1 MDAKKLGIVA
11 VLAGVA
17 VAVVPWLLPTGPT
30 AGLDASRFLESG
42 SLAVGAAV
50 VFAGGLL
57 TALTPCVYPLIPIT
71 VSVFGARKA
80 EGRGRSLLLTSAYIV
95 GMGVVFSALGILA
108 AKTGQAFG
116 ALLGHPAVV
125 SGLAVFLLLLATS
138 MFGAF
143 ELTLPYRLQT
153 KLNSVGGAGVAGAF
167 LMGSVSGFLAAPCT
181 GPVLTGL
188 LAFVAKTANTTLGAT
203 LLFIYALGIGVPF
216 FLIGVFTVRLPRG
229 GVWMEW
235 VKSVLGI
242 MLVALAFSY
251 LKDAL
256 PWARD
261 AVKGLGAQ
269 VGQVPGA
276 ALAAVLVVAGVLVGA
291 VHRSFKEGGRDFSLK
306 ALGVALVVVALML
319 RGGALDAGP
328 VGTLWVR
335 MGLAEP
341 PVAPSWRWDH
351 VMPAKQATF
360 SAEEFEKVLAQAKRE
375 GRPVLI
381 DFFADWCAAC
391 KELDRETYPAPE
403 VISQSSEGQFL
414 NIKIDATNSEDALD
428 ALMERFGVEG
438 LPTVAFVSPKGE
450 VLKKPRIT
458 GFLEPSPF
466 ASEMKKAR
474 CPSEGIC

>member
-1 MDAKKLGIVA
+1 MNAKKLGLMA
-11 VLAGVA
+11 LLAGVA
-17 VAVVPWLLPTGPT
+17 VAVVPWLLPTGPST
-30 AGLDASRFLESG
+30 ELDAARFLESG
-42 SLAVGAAV
+42 NLFVGAAV
-50 VFAGGLL
+50 VFGGGLL

-80 EGRGRSLLLTSAYIV
+80 ESRGKALLLTTSYIV

-116 ALLGHPAVV
+116 SMLGHPAVV
-125 SGLAVFLLLLATS
+125 TGLAVFLLLLASS

-143 ELTLPYRLQT
+143 ELALPSSLQT
-153 KLNSVGGAGVAGAF
+153 RLNSVGGAGVAGAF

-188 LAFVAKTANTTLGAT
+188 LAFVAKTANTTLGAS

-216 FLIGVFTVRLPRG
+216 FILGVSTVRLPKS

-242 MLVALAFSY
+242 VLVALAFSY
-251 LKDAL
+251 LKDAS
-256 PWARD
+256 PWARGV
-261 AVKGLGAQ
+261 VKLLGAEL
-269 VGQVPGA
+269 GRVPGA
-276 ALAAVLVVAGVLVGA
+276 VVASVLAVVGVLVGA
-291 VHRSFKEGGRDFSLK
+291 VHRSFKEGAREFSFK
-306 ALGVALVVVALML
+306 AFGVALVVVALVI

-328 VGTLWVR
+328 VGELWVR
-335 MGLAEP
+335 LGVAEP
-341 PVAPSWRWDH
+341 PRAPSWQWHH

-360 SAEEFEKVLAQAKRE
+360 SADAFEKVLAQAKTE

-438 LPTVAFVSPKGE
+438 LPTVAFVAPDGK
-450 VLKKPRIT
+450 VLTRPRIT
-458 GFLEPSPF
+458 GFLEPTPF
-466 ASEMKKAR
+466 AAEMRKAR
-474 CPSEGIC
+474 CTDGASC

>member
-1 MDAKKLGIVA
+1 MDTKKLTLAA
-11 VLAGVA
+11 VVAGVA
-17 VAVVPWLLPTGPT
+17 VAVVPWLLPTGPS
-30 AGLDASRFLESG
+30 AGLDAARFLESG
-42 SLAVGAAV
+42 SLAWGALV

-57 TALTPCVYPLIPIT
+57 TAMTPCVYPLIPIT

-80 EGRGRSLLLTSAYIV
+80 EGRGRSLALTSSYIV

-116 ALLGHPAVV
+116 SMLGSPPVV
-125 SGLAVFLLLLATS
+125 MGLALFLLLLASS

-143 ELTLPYRLQT
+143 ELALPSSMQT
-153 KLNSVGGAGVAGAF
+153 KLSNVGGAGLAGAF
-167 LMGSVSGFLAAPCT
+167 VMGSVSGFLAAPCT

-188 LAFVAKTANTTLGAT
+188 LAFVAKSANTTLGAT

-251 LKDAL
+251 LKDAF

-261 AVKGLGAQ
+261 TVKALGAE

-276 ALAAVLVVAGVLVGA
+276 VIAAVLVTVGVLVGA
-291 VHRSFKEGGRDFSLK
+291 VHRSFKEGARDFGFK
-306 ALGVALVVVALML
+306 ALGVALVVGALVV
-319 RGGALDAGP
+319 RGGALDARPTGE
-328 VGTLWVR
+328 LWVR
-335 MGLAEP
+335 MGLQER
-341 PVAPSWRWDH
+341 PVAPSWQWDH
-351 VMPAKQATF
+351 VMPAKTATF
-360 SAEEFEKVLAQAKRE
+360 DASQFEQVLAAAKKE

-391 KELDRETYPAPE
+391 KELDRLTYPSTE
-403 VISQSSEGQFL
+403 VISQAQDSRFL
-414 NIKIDATNSEDALD
+414 TIKIDATNSEDRLD
-428 ALMERFGVEG
+428 ALMEQLGVEG
-438 LPTVAFVSPKGE
+438 LPTVAFVNPDGT
-450 VLKKPRIT
+450 VLTKPRVT
-458 GFLEPSPF
+458 GFLEPVPF
-466 ASEMKKAR
+466 AAEMRKVLQ
-474 CPSEGIC
+474 

>member
-1 MDAKKLGIVA
+1 MDTKKLMLAA
-11 VLAGVA
+11 VVAGVA
-17 VAVVPWLLPTGPT
+17 VAVVPWLLPTGPS
-30 AGLDASRFLESG
+30 AGLDAARFLESG
-42 SLAVGAAV
+42 NLAWGALV

-57 TALTPCVYPLIPIT
+57 TAMTPCVYPLIPIT

-80 EGRGRSLLLTSAYIV
+80 EARGRSLALTTAYIV

-116 ALLGHPAVV
+116 SMLGSPVV
-125 SGLAVFLLLLATS
+125 VVGLAVFLLLLASS

-143 ELTLPYRLQT
+143 ELALPSSMQT
-153 KLNSVGGAGVAGAF
+153 KLSNVGGTGIAGAF
-167 LMGSVSGFLAAPCT
+167 VMGSVSGFLAAPCT

-188 LAFVAKTANTTLGAT
+188 LAFVAKSANTTLGAT

-251 LKDAL
+251 LKDAF

-261 AVKGLGAQ
+261 TVKALGAE

-276 ALAAVLVVAGVLVGA
+276 VLAAVLVVVGVGVGA
-291 VHRSFKEGGRDFSLK
+291 VHRSFKEGARDFGFK
-306 ALGVALVVVALML
+306 ALGVALVVGALVV
-319 RGGALDAGP
+319 RGGALDARPAGE
-328 VGTLWVR
+328 LWVR
-335 MGLAEP
+335 MGLQER
-341 PVAPSWRWDH
+341 PVAPSWQWHH
-351 VMPAKQATF
+351 VMPQKAATF
-360 SAEEFEKVLAQAKRE
+360 DASQFEQVLAAAKKE

-391 KELDRETYPAPE
+391 KELDRLTYPSTE
-403 VISQSSEGQFL
+403 VISQAQDSRFL
-414 NIKIDATNSEDALD
+414 TIKIDATHSEDHLD
-428 ALMERFGVEG
+428 ALMEQLGVEG
-438 LPTVAFVSPKGE
+438 LPTVAFVNPDGT
-450 VLKKPRIT
+450 VLTKPRVT
-458 GFLEPSPF
+458 GFLEPVPF
-466 ASEMKKAR
+466 AAEMQKVVLQ
-474 CPSEGIC
+474 

>member
-1 MDAKKLGIVA
+1 MDTKKLTLAA
-11 VLAGVA
+11 VVAGVA
-17 VAVVPWLLPTGPT
+17 VAVVPWLLPTGPS
-30 AGLDASRFLESG
+30 AGLDAARFLESG
-42 SLAVGAAV
+42 NLAWGALV

-57 TALTPCVYPLIPIT
+57 TAMTPCVYPLIPIT

-80 EGRGRSLLLTSAYIV
+80 EARGRSLALTTSYIV

-116 ALLGHPAVV
+116 AMLGSPAVV
-125 SGLAVFLLLLATS
+125 MGLAAFLLLLASS

-143 ELTLPYRLQT
+143 ELALPSSLQT
-153 KLNSVGGAGVAGAF
+153 KLSNVGGAGIAGAF
-167 LMGSVSGFLAAPCT
+167 VMGSVSGFLAAPCT

-188 LAFVAKTANTTLGAT
+188 LAFVAKSANTTLGAT

-251 LKDAL
+251 LKDAF

-261 AVKGLGAQ
+261 HVKALGAE

-276 ALAAVLVVAGVLVGA
+276 VMAAALVMVGVGVGA
-291 VHRSFKEGGRDFSLK
+291 VHRSFKEGARDFGFK
-306 ALGVALVVVALML
+306 ALGVALVVGALVV
-319 RGGALDAGP
+319 RGGALDARP
-328 VGTLWVR
+328 VGELWVR
-335 MGLAEP
+335 MGLQER
-341 PVAPSWRWDH
+341 PVAPSWQWHH
-351 VMPAKQATF
+351 VMPEKQATF
-360 SAEEFEKVLAQAKRE
+360 DAGQFERVLAAAKKE

-391 KELDRETYPAPE
+391 KELDRLTYPSTE
-403 VISQSSEGQFL
+403 VISQAQDSRFL
-414 NIKIDATNSEDALD
+414 TIKIDATNSEDRLD
-428 ALMERFGVEG
+428 ALMEKLGVEG
-438 LPTVAFVSPKGE
+438 LPTVAFVNPDGT
-450 VLKKPRIT
+450 VLTKPRVT
-458 GFLEPSPF
+458 GFLEPVPF
-466 ASEMKKAR
+466 AAEMQKVVQ
-474 CPSEGIC
+474 

>member
-1 MDAKKLGIVA
+1 MNAKKLGLMA
-11 VLAGVA
+11 VLAGVV
-17 VAVVPWLLPTGPT
+17 VAVVPWLLPTGPST
-30 AGLDASRFLESG
+30 ELDAARFLESG
-42 SLAVGAAV
+42 SLFVGAAV
-50 VFAGGLL
+50 VFGGGLL

-80 EGRGRSLLLTSAYIV
+80 ESRGKALLLTTSYIV

-116 ALLGHPAVV
+116 SMLGHPAVV
-125 SGLAVFLLLLATS
+125 TGLAVFLLLLASS

-143 ELTLPYRLQT
+143 ELALPSSLQT
-153 KLNSVGGAGVAGAF
+153 RLNSVGGAGVAGAF

-216 FLIGVFTVRLPRG
+216 FVLGVSTVRLPKS

-242 MLVALAFSY
+242 VLVALAFSY
-251 LKDAL
+251 LKDAS
-256 PWARD
+256 PWARGV
-261 AVKGLGAQ
+261 VKMLGAEL
-269 VGQVPGA
+269 GRVPGA
-276 ALAAVLVVAGVLVGA
+276 VVASVLAVVGVLAGA
-291 VHRSFKEGGRDFSLK
+291 VHRSFKEGAREFSFK
-306 ALGVALVVVALML
+306 TFGVALVVVALVI

-328 VGTLWVR
+328 VGELWVR
-335 MGLAEP
+335 LGVAEP
-341 PVAPSWRWDH
+341 PRAPSWQWHH

-360 SAEEFEKVLAQAKRE
+360 SADAFEKVLAQAKTD

-414 NIKIDATNSEDALD
+414 TIKIDATNSEDALD

-438 LPTVAFVSPKGE
+438 LPTVAFVAPDGK
-450 VLKKPRIT
+450 VLTRPRIT
-458 GFLEPSPF
+458 GFLEPTPF
-466 ASEMKKAR
+466 AAEMRKAR
-474 CPSEGIC
+474 CTDGASC

>member
-1 MDAKKLGIVA
+1 MNAKKLGLMA

-17 VAVVPWLLPTGPT
+17 VAVVPWLLPTGPST
-30 AGLDASRFLESG
+30 ELDAARFLESG
-42 SLAVGAAV
+42 NLFVGAAI
-50 VFAGGLL
+50 VFGGGLL

-80 EGRGRSLLLTSAYIV
+80 ESRGKALLLTTSYIV

-116 ALLGHPAVV
+116 SMLGHPAVV
-125 SGLAVFLLLLATS
+125 TGLAVFLLLLASS

-143 ELTLPYRLQT
+143 ELALPSSLQT
-153 KLNSVGGAGVAGAF
+153 RLNSVGGAGVAGAF

-188 LAFVAKTANTTLGAT
+188 LAFVAKTANTTLGAS

-216 FLIGVFTVRLPRG
+216 FILGVSTVRLPKS

-242 MLVALAFSY
+242 VLVALAFSY
-251 LKDAL
+251 LKDAS
-256 PWARD
+256 PWARGV
-261 AVKGLGAQ
+261 VKTLGAEL
-269 VGQVPGA
+269 GRVPGA
-276 ALAAVLVVAGVLVGA
+276 VVASVLAVVGVLVGA
-291 VHRSFKEGGRDFSLK
+291 VHRSFKEGAREFSFK
-306 ALGVALVVVALML
+306 AFGVALVVVALVI

-328 VGTLWVR
+328 VGELWVR
-335 MGLAEP
+335 LGVAEP
-341 PVAPSWRWDH
+341 PRAPSWQWHH

-360 SAEEFEKVLAQAKRE
+360 SADAFEQVLAQAKTE

-438 LPTVAFVSPKGE
+438 LPTVAFVAPDGK
-450 VLKKPRIT
+450 VLTRPRIT
-458 GFLEPSPF
+458 GFLEPTPF
-466 ASEMKKAR
+466 AAEMRKAR
-474 CPSEGIC
+474 CTDGASC

>member
-1 MDAKKLGIVA
+1 MDTKKLTLAA
-11 VLAGVA
+11 VVAGVA
-17 VAVVPWLLPTGPT
+17 VAVVPWLLPTGPS
-30 AGLDASRFLESG
+30 AGLDAARFLESG
-42 SLAVGAAV
+42 NLAWGALV

-80 EGRGRSLLLTSAYIV
+80 EARGRSLALTTSYIV
-95 GMGVVFSALGILA
+95 GMGVVFSALGVLA

-116 ALLGHPAVV
+116 SMLGSPVV
-125 SGLAVFLLLLATS
+125 VLGLALFLLLLASS

-143 ELTLPYRLQT
+143 ELALPSSMQT
-153 KLNSVGGAGVAGAF
+153 KLSNVGGAGIAGAF
-167 LMGSVSGFLAAPCT
+167 VMGSVSGFLAAPCT

-188 LAFVAKTANTTLGAT
+188 LAFVAKSANTTLGAT

-251 LKDAL
+251 VKDAF

-261 AVKGLGAQ
+261 TVKALGAE

-276 ALAAVLVVAGVLVGA
+276 VLAAVLVVVGVGVGA
-291 VHRSFKEGGRDFSLK
+291 VHRSFKEGARDFGFK
-306 ALGVALVVVALML
+306 ALGVALVVGALVL
-319 RGGALDAGP
+319 RGGALDARPTGE
-328 VGTLWVR
+328 LWVR
-335 MGLAEP
+335 MGLQER
-341 PVAPSWRWDH
+341 PVAPSWQWHH
-351 VMPAKQATF
+351 VMPAKKATF
-360 SAEEFEKVLAQAKRE
+360 DASQFEQVLAAAKKE

-391 KELDRETYPAPE
+391 KELDRLTYPSSE
-403 VISQSSEGQFL
+403 VITQAEGSRFL
-414 NIKIDATNSEDALD
+414 TIKIDATNSEDRLD
-428 ALMERFGVEG
+428 ALMEQLGVEG
-438 LPTVAFVSPKGE
+438 LPTVAFVNPDGT
-450 VLKKPRIT
+450 VLTKPRVT
-458 GFLEPSPF
+458 GFLEPVPF
-466 ASEMKKAR
+466 AAEMQKVLQ
-474 CPSEGIC
+474 

>member
-1 MDAKKLGIVA
+1 MDTKKLTLAA
-11 VLAGVA
+11 VVAGVA
-17 VAVVPWLLPTGPT
+17 VAVVPWLLPTGPS
-30 AGLDASRFLESG
+30 AGLDAARFLESG
-42 SLAVGAAV
+42 NLAWGALV

-57 TALTPCVYPLIPIT
+57 TAMTPCVYPLIPIT

-80 EGRGRSLLLTSAYIV
+80 EGRGRSLALTTSYIV

-116 ALLGHPAVV
+116 SMLGSPAVV
-125 SGLAVFLLLLATS
+125 MGLALFLLLLASS

-143 ELTLPYRLQT
+143 ELALPSSMQT
-153 KLNSVGGAGVAGAF
+153 KLSNVGGAGIAGAF
-167 LMGSVSGFLAAPCT
+167 VMGSVSGFLAAPCT

-188 LAFVAKTANTTLGAT
+188 LAFVAKSANTTLGAT

-251 LKDAL
+251 LKDAF

-261 AVKGLGAQ
+261 TVKALGAQ

-276 ALAAVLVVAGVLVGA
+276 VMAAALVVVGVLVGA
-291 VHRSFKEGGRDFSLK
+291 VHRSFKEGPREFGFK
-306 ALGVALVVVALML
+306 ALGVALVVGALVV
-319 RGGALDAGP
+319 RGGALDARPTGE
-328 VGTLWVR
+328 LWVR
-335 MGLAEP
+335 MGLQQH
-341 PVAPSWRWDH
+341 PVAPSWQWHH
-351 VMPAKQATF
+351 VMPAKTATF
-360 SAEEFEKVLAQAKRE
+360 DASQFEQVLAAARKE

-391 KELDRETYPAPE
+391 KELDRLTYPSTE
-403 VISQSSEGQFL
+403 VISQAQDSRFL
-414 NIKIDATNSEDALD
+414 TIKIDATNSEDHLD
-428 ALMERFGVEG
+428 ALMEKLGVEG
-438 LPTVAFVSPKGE
+438 LPTVAFVNPDGT
-450 VLKKPRIT
+450 VLTKPRVT
-458 GFLEPSPF
+458 GFLEPVPF
-466 ASEMKKAR
+466 ATEMQKVLQ
-474 CPSEGIC
+474 

>member
-1 MDAKKLGIVA
+1 MDMKKLTVVA

-17 VAVVPWLLPTGPT
+17 VAVVPWLLPTGPS
-30 AGLDASRFLESG
+30 AGLDAARFLESG
-42 SLAVGAAV
+42 SLAWGALV

-57 TALTPCVYPLIPIT
+57 TAMTPCVYPLIPIT

-80 EGRGRSLLLTSAYIV
+80 EGRGRSLALTSAYIV

-116 ALLGHPAVV
+116 SMLGSPAVV
-125 SGLAVFLLLLATS
+125 MGLALFLLLLASS

-143 ELTLPYRLQT
+143 ELALPSAMQT
-153 KLNSVGGAGVAGAF
+153 KLSNVGGTGLAGAF
-167 LMGSVSGFLAAPCT
+167 IMGSVSGFLAAPCT

-188 LAFVAKTANTTLGAT
+188 LAFVAKSANTTLGAA

-251 LKDAL
+251 LKDAF

-261 AVKGLGAQ
+261 MVKGLGAQ

-276 ALAAVLVVAGVLVGA
+276 LIAAALVTVGVLLGA
-291 VHRSFKEGGRDFSLK
+291 VHRSFKEGARDFGFK
-306 ALGVALVVVALML
+306 ALGVVLVVGALVV
-319 RGGALDAGP
+319 RGGALDARPTGE
-328 VGTLWVR
+328 LWVR
-335 MGLAEP
+335 MGL
-341 PVAPSWRWDH
+341 VAPAATPAWQWHH
-351 VMPAKQATF
+351 VMPPKSATF
-360 SAEEFEKVLAQAKRE
+360 DAGQFERVLATAKKE

-391 KELDRETYPAPE
+391 KELDRHTYPSSE
-403 VISQSSEGQFL
+403 VISQAEDGHFL
-414 NIKIDATNSEDALD
+414 TIKIDATNSEDRLD
-428 ALMERFGVEG
+428 ALMEQLGVEG
-438 LPTVAFVSPKGE
+438 LPTVAFVNPDGT
-450 VLKKPRIT
+450 VLKKPRVT
-458 GFLEPSPF
+458 GFLEPVPF
-466 ASEMKKAR
+466 AAEMQKALQ
-474 CPSEGIC
+474 

>member
-1 MDAKKLGIVA
+1 MDTKKLTLAA
-11 VLAGVA
+11 VVAGVA
-17 VAVVPWLLPTGPT
+17 VAVVPWLLPTGPS
-30 AGLDASRFLESG
+30 AGLDAARFLESG
-42 SLAVGAAV
+42 NLAWGALV

-80 EGRGRSLLLTSAYIV
+80 ESRGRSLALTTSYIV
-95 GMGVVFSALGILA
+95 GMGVVFSALGVLA

-116 ALLGHPAVV
+116 SMLGSPVV
-125 SGLAVFLLLLATS
+125 VLGLALFLLLLASS

-143 ELTLPYRLQT
+143 ELALPSSMQT
-153 KLNSVGGAGVAGAF
+153 KLSNVGGAGIAGAF
-167 LMGSVSGFLAAPCT
+167 VMGSVSGFLAAPCT

-188 LAFVAKTANTTLGAT
+188 LAFVAKSANTTLGAT

-251 LKDAL
+251 VKDAF

-261 AVKGLGAQ
+261 TVKALGAE

-276 ALAAVLVVAGVLVGA
+276 VLAAVLVVVGVLVGA
-291 VHRSFKEGGRDFSLK
+291 VHRSFKEGARDFGFK
-306 ALGVALVVVALML
+306 ALGVALVVGALVL
-319 RGGALDAGP
+319 RGGALDARPTGE
-328 VGTLWVR
+328 LWVR
-335 MGLAEP
+335 MGLQEH
-341 PVAPSWRWDH
+341 PVAPSWQWHH
-351 VMPAKQATF
+351 VMPAKKATF
-360 SAEEFEKVLAQAKRE
+360 DASQFEQVLAAAKKE

-391 KELDRETYPAPE
+391 KELDRLTYPSSE
-403 VISQSSEGQFL
+403 VITQAEDSRFL
-414 NIKIDATNSEDALD
+414 TIKIDATNSEDRLD
-428 ALMERFGVEG
+428 ALMEQLGVEG
-438 LPTVAFVSPKGE
+438 LPTVAFVNPDGT
-450 VLKKPRIT
+450 VLTKPRVT
-458 GFLEPSPF
+458 GFLEPVPF
-466 ASEMKKAR
+466 AAEMQKVLQ
-474 CPSEGIC
+474 

>member
-1 MDAKKLGIVA
+1 MDTKKLTLAA
-11 VLAGVA
+11 VVAGVA
-17 VAVVPWLLPTGPT
+17 VAVVPWLLPTGPS
-30 AGLDASRFLESG
+30 AGLDAARFLESG
-42 SLAVGAAV
+42 NLAWGALV

-57 TALTPCVYPLIPIT
+57 TAMTPCVYPLIPIT

-80 EGRGRSLLLTSAYIV
+80 EARGRSLALTTSYIV

-116 ALLGHPAVV
+116 AMLGSPSVV
-125 SGLAVFLLLLATS
+125 MGLAAFLLLLASS

-143 ELTLPYRLQT
+143 ELALPSSLQT
-153 KLNSVGGAGVAGAF
+153 KLSNVGGAGIAGAF
-167 LMGSVSGFLAAPCT
+167 VMGSVSGFLAAPCT

-188 LAFVAKTANTTLGAT
+188 LAFVAKSANTTLGAT

-251 LKDAL
+251 LKDAF

-261 AVKGLGAQ
+261 HVKALGAE

-276 ALAAVLVVAGVLVGA
+276 VIAAALVVVGVGVGA
-291 VHRSFKEGGRDFSLK
+291 VHRSFKEGARDFGFK
-306 ALGVALVVVALML
+306 ALGVALVVGALVV
-319 RGGALDAGP
+319 RGGALDARP
-328 VGTLWVR
+328 VGELWVR
-335 MGLAEP
+335 MGLQER
-341 PVAPSWRWDH
+341 PVAPSWQWHH
-351 VMPAKQATF
+351 VMPEKQATF
-360 SAEEFEKVLAQAKRE
+360 DAGQFERVLAAAKKE

-391 KELDRETYPAPE
+391 KELDRLTYPSTE
-403 VISQSSEGQFL
+403 VISQAQDSRFL
-414 NIKIDATNSEDALD
+414 TIKIDATNSEDRLD
-428 ALMERFGVEG
+428 ALMEKLGVEG
-438 LPTVAFVSPKGE
+438 LPTVAFVNPDGT
-450 VLKKPRIT
+450 VLTKPRVT
-458 GFLEPSPF
+458 GFLEPVPF
-466 ASEMKKAR
+466 AAEMQKVVLQ
-474 CPSEGIC
+474 

>member
-1 MDAKKLGIVA
+1 MDTKKLTLVA
-11 VLAGVA
+11 VVAGVA
-17 VAVVPWLLPTGPT
+17 VAVVPWLLPTGPS
-30 AGLDASRFLESG
+30 AGLDAARFLESG
-42 SLAVGAAV
+42 NLAWGALV

-80 EGRGRSLLLTSAYIV
+80 EARGRSLALTTSYIV
-95 GMGVVFSALGILA
+95 GMGVVFSALGVLA

-116 ALLGHPAVV
+116 SMLGSPVV
-125 SGLAVFLLLLATS
+125 VLGLALFLLLLASS

-143 ELTLPYRLQT
+143 ELALPSSMQT
-153 KLNSVGGAGVAGAF
+153 KLSNVGGAGIAGAF
-167 LMGSVSGFLAAPCT
+167 VMGSVSGFLAAPCT

-188 LAFVAKTANTTLGAT
+188 LAFVAKSANTTLGAT

-251 LKDAL
+251 VKDAF

-261 AVKGLGAQ
+261 TVKALGAE

-276 ALAAVLVVAGVLVGA
+276 VLAAVLVVVGVGVGA
-291 VHRSFKEGGRDFSLK
+291 VHRSFKEGARDFGFK
-306 ALGVALVVVALML
+306 ALGVALVVGALVL
-319 RGGALDAGP
+319 RGGALDARPTGE
-328 VGTLWVR
+328 LWVR
-335 MGLAEP
+335 MGLQER
-341 PVAPSWRWDH
+341 PVAPSWQWHH
-351 VMPAKQATF
+351 VMPAKKATF
-360 SAEEFEKVLAQAKRE
+360 DASQFEQVLAAAKKE

-391 KELDRETYPAPE
+391 KELDRLTYPSSE
-403 VISQSSEGQFL
+403 VITQAEGSRFL
-414 NIKIDATNSEDALD
+414 TIKIDATNSEDRLD
-428 ALMERFGVEG
+428 ALMEQLGVEG
-438 LPTVAFVSPKGE
+438 LPTVAFVNPDGT
-450 VLKKPRIT
+450 VLTKPRVT
-458 GFLEPSPF
+458 GFLEPVPF
-466 ASEMKKAR
+466 AAEMQKVLQ
-474 CPSEGIC
+474 

>member
-1 MDAKKLGIVA
+1 MDTKKLTLAA
-11 VLAGVA
+11 VVAGVA
-17 VAVVPWLLPTGPT
+17 VAVVPWLLPTGPS
-30 AGLDASRFLESG
+30 AGLDAARFLESG
-42 SLAVGAAV
+42 NLAWGALV

-80 EGRGRSLLLTSAYIV
+80 EARGRSLALTTSYIV
-95 GMGVVFSALGILA
+95 GMGVVFSALGVLA

-116 ALLGHPAVV
+116 SMLGSPVV
-125 SGLAVFLLLLATS
+125 VLGLAAFLLLLASS

-143 ELTLPYRLQT
+143 ELALPSSMQT
-153 KLNSVGGAGVAGAF
+153 KLSNVGGAGIAGAF
-167 LMGSVSGFLAAPCT
+167 VMGSVSGFLAAPCT

-188 LAFVAKTANTTLGAT
+188 LAFVAKSANTTLGAT

-251 LKDAL
+251 VKDAF

-261 AVKGLGAQ
+261 TVKALGAE

-276 ALAAVLVVAGVLVGA
+276 VLAAVLVVVGVLVGA
-291 VHRSFKEGGRDFSLK
+291 VHRSFKEGARDFGFK
-306 ALGVALVVVALML
+306 ALGVALVVGALVV
-319 RGGALDAGP
+319 RGGALDARPTGE
-328 VGTLWVR
+328 LWVR
-335 MGLAEP
+335 MGLQER
-341 PVAPSWRWDH
+341 PVAPSWQWHH
-351 VMPAKQATF
+351 VMPAKKATF
-360 SAEEFEKVLAQAKRE
+360 DASQFEQVLAAAKKE

-391 KELDRETYPAPE
+391 KELDRLTYPSSE
-403 VISQSSEGQFL
+403 VITQAEGSRFL
-414 NIKIDATNSEDALD
+414 TIKIDATNSEDRLD
-428 ALMERFGVEG
+428 ALMEQLGVEG
-438 LPTVAFVSPKGE
+438 LPTVAFVNPDGT
-450 VLKKPRIT
+450 VLTKPRVT
-458 GFLEPSPF
+458 GFLEPVPF
-466 ASEMKKAR
+466 AAEMQKVLQ
-474 CPSEGIC
+474 